1 MTTKL
6 IEKIADP
13 SDAKEY
19 HDLKKKKTKLI
30 KRSKIITQQ
39 PKNFENT
46 NIVNIKSVTLRQ
58 PENVFQVGSGKS
70 SNNPL

>member
-19 HDLKKKKTKLI
+19 HDLKKKNKLI
-30 KRSKIITQQ
+30 KRFTQQ

-46 NIVNIKSVTLRQ
+46 NIVNIKSVTIR
-58 PENVFQVGSGKS
+58 
-70 SNNPL
+70 

>member
-19 HDLKKKKTKLI
+19 HDLKKKKNQIDKTIKNNYTTTKKL
-30 KRSKIITQQ
+30 
-39 PKNFENT
+39 
-46 NIVNIKSVTLRQ
+46 
-58 PENVFQVGSGKS
+58 
-70 SNNPL
+70 

>member
-13 SDAKEY
+13 SDAKEH
-19 HDLKKKKTKLI
+19 HDLKKKNKLI

-46 NIVNIKSVTLRQ
+46 NIINIKSVTIRQ
-58 PENVFQVGSGKS
+58 SENVFQVGSGKS

>member
-19 HDLKKKKTKLI
+19 HDLKKKSKLI
-30 KRSKIITQQ
+30 KRFTQQ

-46 NIVNIKSVTLRQ
+46 NIVNIKSVTIR
-58 PENVFQVGSGKS
+58 
-70 SNNPL
+70 

>member
-19 HDLKKKKTKLI
+19 HDLKKKSKLI
-30 KRSKIITQQ
+30 KRFTQQ

-46 NIVNIKSVTLRQ
+46 NIVNIKSVTIRQ
-58 PENVFQVGSGKS
+58 SENVFQVGSGKS